1 MQATLWNRFQNK
13 EKHYSSS
20 QDNALVQHYYLAN
33 AVHLPHFPLLI
44 KMHWDKRPA
53 DLTTHQQLQIWDTSL
68 VSPDRIQVTWA

>member
-33 AVHLPHFPLLI
+33 AVYLPHFPLLI
-44 KMHWDKRPA
+44 KMH
-53 DLTTHQQLQIWDTSL
+53 
-68 VSPDRIQVTWA
+68 